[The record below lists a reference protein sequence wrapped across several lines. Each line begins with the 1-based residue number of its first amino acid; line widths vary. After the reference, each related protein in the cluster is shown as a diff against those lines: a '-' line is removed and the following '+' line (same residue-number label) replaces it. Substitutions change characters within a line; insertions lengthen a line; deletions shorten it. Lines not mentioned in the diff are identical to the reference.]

1 MHEISIYFPRRPCS
15 KCSPCT
21 GGPPAPAQALPLS
34 EIVTEL
40 EHRFD
45 IAWIDEIEW
54 DDDGYWE
61 VELYARDGSKID
73 LKIDPVTGALREE
86 AIKR

>member
-1 MHEISIYFPRRPCS
+1 MKLRYIFPIALAMS
-15 KCSPCT
+15 A
-21 GGPPAPAQALPLS
+21 APALADRQPPQQALPLS
-34 EIVTEL
+34 EIVTGL
-40 EHRFD
+40 ENQYD

-61 VELYARDGSKID
+61 VEFYARDGSKVE
-73 LKIDPVTGALREE
+73 LKIDPVTGELRRD

>member
-1 MHEISIYFPRRPCS
+1 MKFRYIFPVALAVS
-15 KCSPCT
+15 AA
-21 GGPPAPAQALPLS
+21 PALADRQPPAQALPLS

-73 LKIDPVTGALREE
+73 LKIDPVTGALRED
-86 AIKR
+86 